1 MGRWV
6 VFRSV
11 LVFEKF
17 PWTVSGLRKWGLGLI
32 LGDFSIRILAIS
44 WLDSEEPGSVLD
56 LYGVAGSVGV
66 AAWIGGIS
74 AGCAVAWWDVC
85 VC

>member
-1 MGRWV
+1 MFLERWV

-11 LVFEKF
+11 PVFEKF
-17 PWTVSGLRKWGLGLI
+17 PWAVSGLRKWGLGLV

-44 WLDSEEPGSVLD
+44 WLDSEEQGLVLD

-66 AAWIGGIS
+66 AA
-74 AGCAVAWWDVC
+74 
-85 VC
+85 